1 MRSSLACCL
10 LTVVSAPLQEVPGF
24 TWCPKG
30 CESRITHLVPG
41 GDNPDSRTE
50 KVEGLLLHA
59 DAASHAGP
67 HSDIAIAAELSSIIC
82 CCSCF

>member
-1 MRSSLACCL
+1 MKCQVACSCL
-10 LTVVSAPLQEVPGF
+10 LFKLVCAAMQEVPGF

-50 KVEGLLLHA
+50 KVRKLI
-59 DAASHAGP
+59 DAA
-67 HSDIAIAAELSSIIC
+67 
-82 CCSCF
+82 